1 MCKDVEEYEMD
12 ISDEPSLPEPC
23 TEQPEIIGNDEYIQ
37 FQIHDPAYIPKNEYS
52 VDKTEITDL
61 NMSKLSESS
70 KGDEEAQKNLYDT
83 KAEKAQIIMLKSL
96 ERRQARA
103 KAQAVSHAH
112 IIKLKMILFLF

>member
-12 ISDEPSLPEPC
+12 ISDEPRLPEPC

-70 KGDEEAQKNLYDT
+70 KGDEEA
-83 KAEKAQIIMLKSL
+83 
-96 ERRQARA
+96 
-103 KAQAVSHAH
+103 
-112 IIKLKMILFLF
+112 